1 MDDFAIRLAADAA
14 EAENS
19 SGSPTGET
27 SDPKTTAET
36 KEQEGPTFG
45 SMFGF
50 AASWGKRLQDEL
62 HLDQLVDQVKKQS
75 EEVTQAYRDD
85 IAEFAQAV
93 RVGATRGMDELS
105 TRFGQIKAELG
116 AEIQSNKESQDGSAE
131 SMEEEQQQQQRGAS
145 GSSAGLLQGLGRHFQ
160 MDALRQRQE
169 KAKRLVDKLGT
180 NLEDLLR
187 DAIVIEAP
195 GSAST
200 EEQRSAARKIIY
212 DRRMAQLAAIQES
225 EETYLVDP
233 KTTNADKTNNGLSF
247 AAFIKDFDLES
258 KQKEEDVASL
268 LKDNPAM
275 AELHKTLVPEKIED
289 SVFWTRYFF
298 HAWLVD
304 QEEAR
309 RKKLVEAAVA
319 ATEEDQFSWDLDE
332 ESDTEGP
339 SKKEKKEAKD
349 LAPSTDE
356 LTEDGDAKAEK
367 SPEADVEKT
376 QQDTPNDKPAAKAR
390 KGTNDNDDEAW
401 GEWE

>member
-14 EAENS
+14 EAENG
-19 SGSPTGET
+19 SGSPKGET
-27 SDPKTTAET
+27 SNPEATAET
-36 KEQEGPTFG
+36 KEQEGPTLS

-105 TRFGQIKAELG
+105 TRFGQIKADME
-116 AEIQSNKESQDGSAE
+116 AENQSNKEPQDDSAE
-131 SMEEEQQQQQRGAS
+131 SMEQQQRGAG
-145 GSSAGLLQGLGRHFQ
+145 GSSVGLLQGLGRHFQ
-160 MDALRQRQE
+160 MDSLRQRQE

-225 EETYLVDP
+225 EETYLADP
-233 KTTNADKTNNGLSF
+233 ETTDTDKINNGLDF

-275 AELHKTLVPEKIED
+275 AELHKTLVPEKVED

-332 ESDTEGP
+332 ESDTEGS
-339 SKKEKKEAKD
+339 SKKERKENKDKKD
-349 LAPSTDE
+349 LAPSTE
-356 LTEDGDAKAEK
+356 EPAKAEK
-367 SPEADVEKT
+367 SPETDAEKT
-376 QQDTPNDKPAAKAR
+376 QQETPKAKPAAKAR
-390 KGTNDNDDEAW
+390 KGTDGNDDEAW